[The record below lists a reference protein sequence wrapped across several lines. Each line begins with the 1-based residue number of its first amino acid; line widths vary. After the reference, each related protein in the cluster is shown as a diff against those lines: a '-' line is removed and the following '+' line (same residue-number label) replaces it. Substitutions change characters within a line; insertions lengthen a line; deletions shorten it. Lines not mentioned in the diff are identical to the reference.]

1 MKPLEWLKKAIYFL
15 LEYLGIIEIVFY
27 IKSPQIITVI
37 FLNYLFGK
45 KVIQISEGQII
56 DPLRLE
62 FSLERFIEKH
72 SKIPILIANL
82 ILPQETIVNKVITVP
97 EIDKRKLK
105 NVIISYL
112 EGIGI
117 FDINSLSFNYQV
129 VGKIKQKGRNMLKI
143 FISATKQNVI
153 NDYISVFKATG
164 MALKKVVSSTIPLI
178 NLFRTIESP
187 NATLFVFG
195 KEEEIFIVA
204 LQGKDILRLEVI
216 ENIDKAV
223 IQRYVIGVVTDIV
236 KERTVFLE
244 KILFFNI
251 DYEIIENV
259 FEATNIICLPGEQ
272 FLKKE
277 LFKHPLNVTEILG
290 FIENTKFPLNLLPQ
304 GYTNSINFD
313 ITAVR
318 VSFCLLTL
326 ALIGG
331 IFMLTSIGDIEKQK
345 RMNEFLSSPT
355 EENVPEEIKRY
366 ITVIETK
373 KQIEFY
379 TKEIENFYSKFK
391 NMRKT
396 SEILYDIFSSI
407 DTKTWLKEVKLFP
420 EAINITGYS
429 LTTESFNN
437 TIKNISSISYIKKV
451 IINSMD
457 DQKTSGKELI
467 KFDLEIEL

>member
-1 MKPLEWLKKAIYFL
+1 MKPLGWLTKAVYFL

-27 IKSPQIITVI
+27 IKSPQITMVI
-37 FLNYLFGK
+37 LLNYLFGR
-45 KVIQISEGQII
+45 KVLQISEGQII

-72 SKIPILIANL
+72 GKIPILIASL

-97 EIDKRKLK
+97 KIDKKKLK

-112 EGIGI
+112 EGMGI
-117 FDINSLSFNYQV
+117 FDINSLSFKYQV
-129 VGKIKQKGRNMLKI
+129 VGEIQQKGRKMLKV
-143 FISATKQNVI
+143 FISAIKQNVI
-153 NDYISVFKATG
+153 NEYISVFKAAG
-164 MALKKVVSSTIPLI
+164 IALKKVVSSTIPLI
-178 NLFRTIESP
+178 NLFRKVKSP
-187 NATLFVFG
+187 NATLFVLG

-223 IQRYVIGVVTDIV
+223 IQRYVIGVVTEIV

-244 KILFFNI
+244 KVLFFNI

-272 FLKKE
+272 FLKEE
-277 LFKHPLNVTEILG
+277 LTQTPLSVTEILS
-290 FIENTKFPLNLLPQ
+290 FAENTKFPLNLLPKN
-304 GYTNSINFD
+304 YSNSINFD
-313 ITAVR
+313 IMAVR
-318 VSFCLLTL
+318 ASFCLLTL
-326 ALIGG
+326 ALIGS
-331 IFMLTSIGDIEKQK
+331 IFVFISMSDIEKQK

-355 EENVPEEIKRY
+355 ENAPEEIKRY

-373 KQIEFY
+373 SQIEFY

-391 NMRKT
+391 NVRKT

-420 EAINITGYS
+420 EAVSITGYS
-429 LTTESFNN
+429 LDSESLNN
-437 TIKNISSISYIKKV
+437 TIKNISSINYTKKV
-451 IINSMD
+451 IINSMSD
-457 DQKTSGKELI
+457 KKIRGKELI